1 MSSYSDTSIVIN
13 MIRGDNSKLDDKLTI
28 RKNLEYGDFEFTYS
42 EYNHGNPRVVHTVKS
57 LYRERVINYLYNLFK
72 NFSLDEEP
80 YMDVQYILPAMPSVI
95 VSASKFKDV
104 YYREHFLDMLGNSL
118 DLLENTEVVTKKAT
132 RSVQEHEAYDE
143 PSQFTTPPSVRQHM
157 YFEDF
162 DY

>member
-13 MIRGDNSKLDDKLTI
+13 MIRGDDSKLDDKLTI

-118 DLLENTEVVTKKAT
+118 DLLENTELVTKKAA
-132 RSVQEHEAYDE
+132 RRVQEHEAYDE
-143 PSQFTTPPSVRQHM
+143 PTQFTTPPSVRQHL
-157 YFEDF
+157 YFEEF